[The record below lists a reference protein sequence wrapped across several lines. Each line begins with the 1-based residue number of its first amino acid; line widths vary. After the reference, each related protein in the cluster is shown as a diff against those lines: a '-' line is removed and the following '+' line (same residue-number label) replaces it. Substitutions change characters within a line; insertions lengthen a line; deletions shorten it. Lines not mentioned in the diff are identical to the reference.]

1 MPREE
6 GEEVNPLALFLPF
19 LLQLLIPILLVGNAY
34 VALTSWREGQLSDA
48 ITHSLLTVLIAGAGV
63 VLWW

>member
-1 MPREE
+1 MTT
-6 GEEVNPLALFLPF
+6 VFFPF

-34 VALTSWREGQLSDA
+34 VAVTSWRDGQLSDA
-48 ITHSLLTVLIAGAGV
+48 ITHAILTVLIAGAGV